1 MHITTVTIFE
11 LGIVLSVVG
20 VIVTI
25 MLALSGVNHES
36 YFITDHGFLVFLATY
51 MILSLNLIRIIVG
64 ISIYTHAGNL
74 IIMSMGHYSDHVTE
88 PLIRGSNTNYVDP
101 LLQALVLT
109 AIVIGFGM
117 TAFLLVLVYRTY
129 RVTKESEIDVLREDE
144 DDEQ

>member
-36 YFITDHGFLVFLATY
+36 YLLLIIGFLVFLATY

-74 IIMSMGHYSDHVTE
+74 IIMSMS
-88 PLIRGSNTNYVDP
+88 L
-101 LLQALVLT
+101 
-109 AIVIGFGM
+109 
-117 TAFLLVLVYRTY
+117 
-129 RVTKESEIDVLREDE
+129 
-144 DDEQ
+144 

>member
-1 MHITTVTIFE
+1 MNLILLLI
-11 LGIVLSVVG
+11 I
-20 VIVTI
+20 
-25 MLALSGVNHES
+25 
-36 YFITDHGFLVFLATY
+36 GFLVFLATY
-51 MILSLNLIRIIVG
+51 IIISLNLIRIIVG
-64 ISIYTHAGNL
+64 TSIYTHAGNL
-74 IIMSMGHYSDHVTE
+74 IIMSMGHDSDHVTE